1 VGKERGDMTGVICQF
16 LAYLL
21 CFSSTGI
28 SIMDGGWIDEAHR
41 PLPERRAN
49 SILLIQYTFQKVPHT
64 TFYKDLCWALTVYDI
79 WLLP

>member
-1 VGKERGDMTGVICQF
+1 VREGRERGGGDMTGVICQF

-28 SIMDGGWIDEAHR
+28 SIMDGGWIGEAHR

-49 SILLIQYTFQKVPHT
+49 SMYSHT
-64 TFYKDLCWALTVYDI
+64 IYLSKSSAYNFLHRFMLGT
-79 WLLP
+79 